1 MRKPCIY
8 RRASKEKMRKT
19 ECMLCDFCEVVVN
32 VDQNDFSLN
41 VLGSCGKHPE
51 LGSFKI
57 LDGVTCP
64 EQVQR

>member
-1 MRKPCIY
+1 M
-8 RRASKEKMRKT
+8 

-41 VLGSCGKHPE
+41 VLGSCEKHPE
-51 LGSFKI
+51 LGTFKI
-57 LDGVTCP
+57 LGGVTCP